1 MLSGLDSGACSGFLS
16 GILLSCVPPYSRQPR
31 MVILATCTPK
41 KQSENNKI
49 DPPKPCAAEARRALE
64 REKRRFC
71 DNISSMGNSIHAAC
85 YHKIEKKGING
96 QSLSHNQA
104 MENKK
109 ETQNELTK
117 DAVFALN
124 NDGVV
129 LSAKEAAEY
138 CEYKKQSK
146 RAEIKSAILKSEGV
160 LIDNGEVKKICER
173 AVKHRQAAVRMTP
186 SALEYVRPWVTASG
200 VKVDCLIGGDGET
213 LTKVKTY
220 EAKCALRL
228 KAKELTVTI
237 SPSMIAG
244 CRYGSIRKE
253 LKRLRRV
260 AGKAV
265 LKARLSKRCSP
276 ERLAQVSKICSD
288 VGVDYLSLPLYD
300 GCERAKSGLSKKC
313 RLEVFGV
320 ETLADYKKMAS
331 AGVER
336 IVTDRVEE
344 IQTEWLKE
352 VEKIAFPN
360 ISNVT
365 RAAAILGEVKKEES
379 KEKTG
384 QPVTV
389 KEEDGE
395 TTTEKERE
403 QRSERE
409 KENDYECRLEGAE
422 LKFL

>member
-1 MLSGLDSGACSGFLS
+1 MS
-16 GILLSCVPPYSRQPR
+16 
-31 MVILATCTPK
+31 
-41 KQSENNKI
+41 
-49 DPPKPCAAEARRALE
+49 
-64 REKRRFC
+64 
-71 DNISSMGNSIHAAC
+71 NSIYAAC

-117 DAVFALN
+117 DAAFALN
-124 NDGVV
+124 NEGVV
-129 LSAKEAAEY
+129 LSTKEAAEY
-138 CEYKKQSK
+138 CEYKKQGK
-146 RAEIKSAILKSEGV
+146 RAEIKGAMLKSEGV
-160 LIDNGEVKKICER
+160 LADNGEAKKICER
-173 AVKHRQAAVRMTP
+173 AVKYRQAAVRMTP
-186 SALEYVRPWVTASG
+186 LALEYVRPWVTASG

-213 LTKVKTY
+213 LTKVKIY

-237 SPSMIAG
+237 SPSMITG
-244 CRYGSIRKE
+244 CRYGGIRKE
-253 LKRLRRV
+253 LKRLRRM
-260 AGKAV
+260 AGKAI

-288 VGVDYLSLPLYD
+288 VGIDYLSLPLYD

-320 ETLADYKKMAS
+320 ETLADYKRMAS

-336 IVTDRVEE
+336 IVTERVEE
-344 IQTEWLKE
+344 IQAEWMKE

-360 ISNVT
+360 FSSVA
-365 RAAAILGEVKKEES
+365 RATAIFGEVKKEEAQEQNGQRIAVDE
-379 KEKTG
+379 EK
-384 QPVTV
+384 
-389 KEEDGE
+389 KEEKIE
-395 TTTEKERE
+395 NTQE